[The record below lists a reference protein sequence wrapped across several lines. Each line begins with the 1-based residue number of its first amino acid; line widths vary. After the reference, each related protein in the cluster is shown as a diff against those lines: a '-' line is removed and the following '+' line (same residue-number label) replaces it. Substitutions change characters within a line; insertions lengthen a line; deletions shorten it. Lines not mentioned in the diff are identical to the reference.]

1 MEETR
6 KSHKGLAIVVTLVV
20 LLFAMAGTVAGLALS
35 DPYAGTVQAS
45 VQPETLVSKLA
56 SSLLSGEPALL
67 TKEEVGGLLASQ
79 VAGLQ
84 GGGFQVLDLQCVSVE
99 GGAAELY
106 IPVSCSG
113 LRLGVNANLAVGCDA
128 ETGTLWTQ
136 VQSVHI
142 GRLPVRPEWVT
153 DAVEKMLPGTV
164 SVEDGR
170 ISVPSTFFDEK
181 VLGGAVGLTVTD
193 LQVTP
198 EGFLVY
204 VKGNTERLQSDF
216 GRYLQ
221 EFLSAGD

>member
-6 KSHKGLAIVVTLVV
+6 TSHKGLAIAVTLVV

-84 GGGFQVLDLQCVSVE
+84 GGGFQVL
-99 GGAAELY
+99 
-106 IPVSCSG
+106 
-113 LRLGVNANLAVGCDA
+113 RLGVNANLAVGCDA
-128 ETGTLWTQ
+128 ETGALWTQ

-170 ISVPSTFFDEK
+170 ISVPSSFFDEK